1 MKALTYIFLSLSLI
15 SFIFVIFFAVY
26 KERKDKEVKKDKAIS
41 FYALVL
47 ATFLSVVFLKFP
59 ITYFDVKYCS
69 EPIFDKSANLNTIE
83 IIIDTIIH
91 SLQTFSMDENYTEY
105 IITAKEL
112 GEHIGFR
119 WTWFLGGYTAAVSLL
134 APAITCTVLFQIISQ
149 FFPEIK
155 YHFSR
160 KKERYFFSELNE
172 CSFYLAKSILE
183 NRKKAM
189 IVFTDVYSDSSNETQ
204 SELIDRAKEKNAI
217 CLKKDL
223 SKIKFRKNKSNT
235 LILIDEINDNADK
248 MAFINDDKIIK
259 SLGDFSLYVFYTDA
273 TQEVIFKNFSSEIYE
288 KCDNRKNI
296 DIRNINSRK
305 NMIFSVLQSYPLYEP
320 LLHKPEKDNLSVSIV
335 GSGKNGTEMFLNTY
349 WCSQMLGVKNT
360 INIASIESENDF
372 TGRINGLCP
381 ELFES
386 SRENSELLRIY
397 DGEDIYSEPYF
408 KFGYYCGD
416 VFNCN
421 VSDITFSN
429 DLKLIESDYIF
440 ICLGSDNKNIEL
452 AERIARK
459 ATMSGDRKT
468 ILYVVSNPE
477 VAKSLNQTS
486 KYKPS
491 VVVAVSDL
499 ESVYSYDCVF
509 NRKIEELAVEYDEK
523 YNKLKNSNRNSE
535 AEEKGFLKSQYD
547 LYNNITRG
555 IHLYYRAFSA
565 LKISDKYKLK
575 KYSAIQRPDYSIIK
589 EYLDLCNKKDNFD
602 EICNEL
608 AWLEHRRWN
617 ADLRSRGYFNGE
629 KQDHISLTHPCLVE
643 CKRTDTPKNYK
654 DDRIDVLNDLAKIDN
669 PEHTDYKTYDRPD
682 EFEFVKMEEENRII
696 PNDKIKEIVENY
708 DK

>member
-1 MKALTYIFLSLSLI
+1 MKISTYIALLFSFVSLLLG
-15 SFIFVIFFAVY
+15 VIITVY
-26 KERKDKEVKKDKAIS
+26 KQKKDKKIN
-41 FYALVL
+41 FYALIL
-47 ATFLSVVFLKFP
+47 TTFISVVFLKFP
-59 ITYFDVKYCS
+59 ITYFAVKYCS
-69 EPIFDKSANLNTIE
+69 EPIFDEPVGLNTIE

-105 IITAKEL
+105 IIAAKTL
-112 GEHIGFR
+112 GKQIGFR
-119 WTWFLGGYTAAVSLL
+119 WPWLFGGYTAAVSLL

-172 CSFYLAKSILE
+172 CSLYLAKSIVDKRKNE
-183 NRKKAM
+183 KKKAM
-189 IVFTDVYSDSSNETQ
+189 IVFTDVYSDSSNENQ
-204 SELIDRAKEKNAI
+204 SELIGKAKEINAI
-217 CLKKDL
+217 CLKEDL

-288 KCDNRKNI
+288 KCDNKKNI

-305 NMIFSVLQSYPLYEP
+305 NMIYSVLQSYPLYEP
-320 LLHKPEKDNLSVSIV
+320 LLRKTENDNLSVSIV

-349 WCSQMLGVKNT
+349 WCSQMIGVKNT

-372 TGRINGLCP
+372 TGKINGLCP

-386 SRENSELLRIY
+386 SREKSELLRIY
-397 DGEDIYSEPYF
+397 DGEEIYSEPYF

-416 VFNCN
+416 VFNCY

-429 DLKLIESDYIF
+429 NLKLIDSDYFF

-509 NRKIEELAVEYDEK
+509 NRKIEELAVEYDKK

-535 AEEKGFLKSQYD
+535 AEEKGFLKLQYD

-565 LKISDKYKLK
+565 LKTSNKLKEISDKYKLEE
-575 KYSAIQRPDYSIIK
+575 YSDTQRPDYSIIT
-589 EYLDLCNKKDNFD
+589 EYLDLCEKDNFD

-617 ADLRSRGYFNGE
+617 ADLRSRGYSYNS
-629 KQDHISLTHPCLVE
+629 KDQDHISLTHPCLVE
-643 CKRTDTPKNYK
+643 CNKSNKNNNCQKDKLDLVCEQKRTNYK
-654 DDRIDVLNDLAKIDN
+654 D
-669 PEHTDYKTYDRPD
+669 YDRPD
-682 EFEFVKMEEENRII
+682 FFEFVKIEEENRII
-696 PNDKIKEIVENY
+696 PNDKIKEIVENC